1 MSNNKFRWGIGTS
14 DVLSFAAF
22 IVSLFALSISFKQLL
37 IQQGQFDSQK
47 KENQPI
53 FEVTMNLDKVGNDSI
68 EDTYILSI
76 KNIGREAQSIE
87 FIRCETFIKFEER
100 YYQDYQ
106 TLYIP
111 IIDFFASHGDQPKL
125 IGEVITD
132 ITVGNNLE
140 FSRFCKEC
148 KNNSLSLNRFSCQ
161 LVNFTIISYTD
172 VYDESHTVFYE
183 NSQKCSKEYYDDIVK
198 KSRDD
203 FKEKYYRIE
212 DLQFEDLKG
221 YCKIDKTRKMAR

>member
-1 MSNNKFRWGIGTS
+1 MSNNKFRLEIGRS

-22 IVSLFALSISFKQLL
+22 IVSLFALYISAKQLWV
-37 IQQGQFDSQK
+37 QQGQFDSQK

-53 FEVTMNLDKVGNDSI
+53 FEVTRNLDKVGNDSI

-87 FIRCETFIKFEER
+87 SIRCETFIKFDER

-132 ITVGNNLE
+132 VTVGNNIE

-148 KNNSLSLNRFSCQ
+148 ADNSLSLNRYTCQ
-161 LVNFTIISYTD
+161 LIYFTIITYTD
-172 VYDESHTVFYE
+172 VYDVNHTVFFE
-183 NSQKCSKEYYDDIVK
+183 NGQKCSQEYYEDIVN
-198 KSRDD
+198 KSRED
-203 FKEKYYRIE
+203 FKEKYFRLE
-212 DLQFEDLKG
+212 DLRFEYMEG
-221 YCKIDKTRKMAR
+221 YCKIDKTRKMVR

>member
-1 MSNNKFRWGIGTS
+1 MSNNKFRLEIGTT

-22 IVSLFALSISFKQLL
+22 IVSLFALYISAKQLWV
-37 IQQGQFDSQK
+37 QQGQFDSQK

-53 FEVTMNLDKVGNDSI
+53 FEIMMNLDKVGNDSI

-87 FIRCETFIKFEER
+87 SIRCETFIKFDEW
-100 YYQDYQ
+100 YYQDHQ
-106 TLYIP
+106 TLYVP

-132 ITVGNNLE
+132 VTVGNNIEL
-140 FSRFCKEC
+140 SRFCKEC
-148 KNNSLSLNRFSCQ
+148 ADNSLSLNIFTC
-161 LVNFTIISYTD
+161 LLINFTIISYTD
-172 VYDESHTVFYE
+172 VYDESHTVFFE
-183 NSQKCSKEYYDDIVK
+183 NSQKCSKEYYDDVVK

-203 FKEKYYRIE
+203 FKENYYRIG
-212 DLQFEDLKG
+212 DLQFENLKS
-221 YCKIDKTRKMAR
+221 YCRIDKTRKMAR

>member
-1 MSNNKFRWGIGTS
+1 MNNNKFRWGIGTS

-37 IQQGQFDSQK
+37 VQQGQFDSQK

-53 FEVTMNLDKVGNDSI
+53 FEIIMNLDKVGNDSI

-87 FIRCETFIKFEER
+87 SIRCETFIKVDER

-106 TLYIP
+106 TLYVP
-111 IIDFFASHGDQPKL
+111 IIDFFASHGDHPKL
-125 IGEVITD
+125 IGEIITD
-132 ITVGNNLE
+132 VTVGNDIE
-140 FSRFCKEC
+140 FRRFSKEC
-148 KNNSLSLNRFSCQ
+148 ADNSLSLNRYTCQ

-172 VYDESHTVFYE
+172 VYDDHHTVYYE
-183 NSQKCSKEYYDDIVK
+183 NGQKCSKEYYDDVVK

-203 FKEKYYRIE
+203 FKEKYYRID
-212 DLQFEDLKG
+212 DLHFEDLKG

>member
-1 MSNNKFRWGIGTS
+1 MSNNKFRLEIGTT

-22 IVSLFALSISFKQLL
+22 IVSLFALYISAKQLWV
-37 IQQGQFDSQK
+37 QQGQFDSQK

-53 FEVTMNLDKVGNDSI
+53 FEIMMNLDKVGNDSI

-87 FIRCETFIKFEER
+87 SIRCETFIKVDER
-100 YYQDYQ
+100 YYQDHQ
-106 TLYIP
+106 TLYVP

-132 ITVGNNLE
+132 VTVGNNIEL
-140 FSRFCKEC
+140 SRFCKEC
-148 KNNSLSLNRFSCQ
+148 ADNSLSLNRFTC
-161 LVNFTIISYTD
+161 LLINFTIISYTD
-172 VYDESHTVFYE
+172 VYDESHTVFFE
-183 NSQKCSKEYYDDIVK
+183 NSQKCSKEYYDDVVK

-203 FKEKYYRIE
+203 FKENYYRIG
-212 DLQFEDLKG
+212 DLQFENLKS
-221 YCKIDKTRKMAR
+221 YCRIDKTRKMAR